1 VQIFNVDIS
10 AALIDT
16 FVTAYLPALAEKSG
30 ERLKHGG
37 RKSGVMLFGSF
48 RGPFL
53 TAFSDMDN
61 WFPSGPLGELNL
73 WPKRKTIPCCRDTR
87 LTRTLWRG

>member
-1 VQIFNVDIS
+1 MLLVICLLWRRNQ
-10 AALIDT
+10 
-16 FVTAYLPALAEKSG
+16 G

-53 TAFSDMDN
+53 TC
-61 WFPSGPLGELNL
+61 
-73 WPKRKTIPCCRDTR
+73 I
-87 LTRTLWRG
+87 